1 MIDITSLPE
10 RIKSIYS
17 NMNPQ
22 EQYYLRE
29 ILSELAATGTSKTY
43 DEIWLND
50 YKEIPVDINTFIESE
65 FYLGATNDRGKRV
78 FPYWRN
84 VFNDIFAEQNKYEE
98 CFFTGATR
106 IGKTSSAI
114 TVGLYML
121 YWLQCLRD
129 PQRYFHKKDISI
141 FSVLFFNITKEMAAG
156 VAFREFNDTLKGS
169 PWFNQHGTFSKS
181 DRNFYYIPEGGK
193 ISIDYGSDASHG
205 LGKQVFVGFMDEM
218 NFAKAGIKDINK
230 AKKHMKDLY
239 NTISARVKGT
249 FRMNGEVYG
258 KILAVSSKN
267 SDNDFMETYR
277 QDQIQAGAGD
287 HMYVSDA
294 PQWEVLPPETFKPE
308 KFYIA
313 VGDRHKRG
321 FVVPDNQ
328 TFPEALDELKSQ
340 GYTIMTPPI
349 DMRPEFVA
357 DFDIALRDLA
367 GISVPGTLSFIT
379 QDQVSRCIGTRK
391 NPFFT
396 DVIQVGTDDNYSI
409 EEFCHIELVDKHLMS
424 LPTYLHLDLSLNTC
438 NTGIS
443 ANCISGR
450 VDMKDSEGKIVSL
463 PTFSHLFSVAIQ
475 APRGSSIPYEKITTF
490 IVWLKRQGM
499 NITNHISR
507 DQYQS
512 EYMAQLLEAKGLGK
526 VPKVSMDRTPE
537 PYAALRAILSTQ
549 RIDLLDVS
557 LLANELI
564 HLQRDSVSGAINKPI
579 GGCFTGDTLIRLVDG
594 RSVSIC
600 DLLQEQANHKVN
612 WVYTVN
618 ETTHKIEPKRIK
630 RVFQTKLTK
639 DLVRVTLD
647 NGQSVLCTP
656 DHRFMLRDGS
666 FCEAQRLCSGTSL
679 MPLYTKLSE
688 KGLSGYRLY
697 YEPSNNTW
705 HYEHRQFC
713 YDKTYTKGHVIHHC
727 NYNKLDNCPTNLQKL
742 SRSKHQTIHDRH
754 TLDRSKI
761 AASRKAWWAAIRGT
775 TLESEYIEKIRVA
788 TIDSL
793 KTQGKYKDLKGEQQE
808 RISAIEKLYDVVW
821 NQLSASEKNRLGT
834 LYTRRLHPE
843 IIESVSK
850 TLSIRHAEGKFKN
863 AEQAISN
870 RIWYTNGIDNV
881 YIKHN
886 EEPPEGYYRGRTF
899 SESLLA
905 ACRSRKMSEEAKER
919 MREHNRIDTSNRIW
933 ITDGAQ
939 DKYINK
945 DAPIPEGFHRGRSK
959 RKKNHKVCSVEY
971 VHQPCRVYDLEIEDN
986 HNFALDCG
994 VFVHNSKDLADTMAG
1009 SLWNAMT
1016 QNPGTPVPA
1025 KSVISSIAKVNQPRS
1040 NGPTPFGYWGN
1051 YKKY

>member
-65 FYLGATNDRGKRV
+65 FYLGATNDRGRRV

-129 PQRYFHKKDISI
+129 PQRYFKKKDISI
-141 FSVLFFNITKEMAAG
+141 FSILFFNITKEMAAG
-156 VAFREFNDTLKGS
+156 VAFREFNDTIKGS

-205 LGKQVFVGFMDEM
+205 LGKQVFCVTGDTQMLTSDGPKSIASLENTITNLGQYESSGNIIYKPGFVCKTKYVTETVKIELEDGSVFEGTPDHLVMLSDGTYKALCELENSDMLKIAHNDILIPIKQFEIITYANAIPVYDVVEAIPNHNFIIASNSYMVAHNCGFMDEM

-409 EEFCHIELVDKHLMS
+409 EEFCHIELVDKRLMS

-490 IVWLKRQGM
+490 IVWLRRQGM

-579 GGCFTGDTLIRLVDG
+579 GG
-594 RSVSIC
+594 
-600 DLLQEQANHKVN
+600 
-612 WVYTVN
+612 
-618 ETTHKIEPKRIK
+618 
-630 RVFQTKLTK
+630 
-639 DLVRVTLD
+639 
-647 NGQSVLCTP
+647 
-656 DHRFMLRDGS
+656 
-666 FCEAQRLCSGTSL
+666 
-679 MPLYTKLSE
+679 
-688 KGLSGYRLY
+688 
-697 YEPSNNTW
+697 
-705 HYEHRQFC
+705 
-713 YDKTYTKGHVIHHC
+713 
-727 NYNKLDNCPTNLQKL
+727 
-742 SRSKHQTIHDRH
+742 
-754 TLDRSKI
+754 
-761 AASRKAWWAAIRGT
+761 
-775 TLESEYIEKIRVA
+775 
-788 TIDSL
+788 
-793 KTQGKYKDLKGEQQE
+793 
-808 RISAIEKLYDVVW
+808 
-821 NQLSASEKNRLGT
+821 
-834 LYTRRLHPE
+834 
-843 IIESVSK
+843 
-850 TLSIRHAEGKFKN
+850 
-863 AEQAISN
+863 
-870 RIWYTNGIDNV
+870 
-881 YIKHN
+881 
-886 EEPPEGYYRGRTF
+886 
-899 SESLLA
+899 
-905 ACRSRKMSEEAKER
+905 
-919 MREHNRIDTSNRIW
+919 
-933 ITDGAQ
+933 
-939 DKYINK
+939 
-945 DAPIPEGFHRGRSK
+945 
-959 RKKNHKVCSVEY
+959 
-971 VHQPCRVYDLEIEDN
+971 
-986 HNFALDCG
+986 
-994 VFVHNSKDLADTMAG
+994 SKDIADTMAG

>member
-65 FYLGATNDRGKRV
+65 FYLGATNDRGRRV

-129 PQRYFHKKDISI
+129 PQRYFKKKDISI
-141 FSVLFFNITKEMAAG
+141 FSILFFNITKEMAAG
-156 VAFREFNDTLKGS
+156 VAFREFNDTIKGS

-205 LGKQVFVGFMDEM
+205 LGKQVFCVTGDTQILTSDGPKSIASLENTIANLGQYESSGTIIYKPGFVCKTKYVTETVKIELEDGSIFEGTPEHLVMLGDGTYKALGELENSDMLKIAHNDILIPIKQSEIITYANAIPVYDVVEAIPNHNFIIASNSYIVAHNCGFMDEM

-409 EEFCHIELVDKHLMS
+409 EEFCHIELVDKRLMS

-490 IVWLKRQGM
+490 IVWLRRQGM

-579 GGCFTGDTLIRLVDG
+579 GG
-594 RSVSIC
+594 
-600 DLLQEQANHKVN
+600 
-612 WVYTVN
+612 
-618 ETTHKIEPKRIK
+618 
-630 RVFQTKLTK
+630 
-639 DLVRVTLD
+639 
-647 NGQSVLCTP
+647 
-656 DHRFMLRDGS
+656 
-666 FCEAQRLCSGTSL
+666 
-679 MPLYTKLSE
+679 
-688 KGLSGYRLY
+688 
-697 YEPSNNTW
+697 
-705 HYEHRQFC
+705 
-713 YDKTYTKGHVIHHC
+713 
-727 NYNKLDNCPTNLQKL
+727 
-742 SRSKHQTIHDRH
+742 
-754 TLDRSKI
+754 
-761 AASRKAWWAAIRGT
+761 
-775 TLESEYIEKIRVA
+775 
-788 TIDSL
+788 
-793 KTQGKYKDLKGEQQE
+793 
-808 RISAIEKLYDVVW
+808 
-821 NQLSASEKNRLGT
+821 
-834 LYTRRLHPE
+834 
-843 IIESVSK
+843 
-850 TLSIRHAEGKFKN
+850 
-863 AEQAISN
+863 
-870 RIWYTNGIDNV
+870 
-881 YIKHN
+881 
-886 EEPPEGYYRGRTF
+886 
-899 SESLLA
+899 
-905 ACRSRKMSEEAKER
+905 
-919 MREHNRIDTSNRIW
+919 
-933 ITDGAQ
+933 
-939 DKYINK
+939 
-945 DAPIPEGFHRGRSK
+945 
-959 RKKNHKVCSVEY
+959 
-971 VHQPCRVYDLEIEDN
+971 
-986 HNFALDCG
+986 
-994 VFVHNSKDLADTMAG
+994 SKDIADTMAG

-1040 NGPTPFGYWGN
+1040 NGPTPFGHWGN